1 MKTKSKNLILVVLL
15 IAVVGMAV
23 GYAAMSQQL
32 VIKGTASIT
41 TEWDVHFKSI
51 VQSSMNASN
60 GAIDKVAPSF
70 TSTSATFDVSLDRP
84 GATAQYTVTVEN
96 SGTIDAKLTS
106 VSGVTEANLL
116 EPKAITYSIDAKQ
129 NDILSSKETKDYVVT
144 VKWDASSTE
153 IPNEKGK
160 TATITLNY
168 VQAD

>member
-51 VQSSMNASN
+51 VPSPMNASN
-60 GAIDKVAPSF
+60 GATDKVAPSF
-70 TSTSATFDVSLDRP
+70 TSTSATFDVNLDRP

-106 VSGVTEANLL
+106 VSGVTEANLID
-116 EPKAITYSIDAKQ
+116 PKAITYSIDAKA
-129 NDILSSKETKDYVVT
+129 NDVLSSKETKDYIVT
-144 VKWDASSTE
+144 VTWNASSSE
-153 IPNEKGK
+153 IPTEKGK
-160 TATITLNY
+160 TAIITLNY